1 MEVMNMKQFDVK
13 DNEAAIA
20 LAARLSNV
28 GEQMNSVC
36 ATMKKVAEDVLVLD
50 QTAHLNEQLS
60 DYLKEA
66 ATNLEGLVP
75 GLEEAGK
82 QLTGIVNSA
91 VQFAEA
97 AAGNALGNV

>member
-1 MEVMNMKQFDVK
+1 MVQFNVK

-20 LAARLSNV
+20 LAAKLANV
-28 GEQMNSVC
+28 GEQINSVC
-36 ATMKKVAEDVLVLD
+36 GTMNKVAEDALALD

-66 ATNLEGLVP
+66 STNLAGLVP

-91 VQFAEA
+91 VQFSEA

>member
-1 MEVMNMKQFDVK
+1 MTQFDVK

-20 LAARLSNV
+20 LAARLSNTS
-28 GEQMNSVC
+28 EQMNSVC
-36 ATMKKVAEDVLVLD
+36 GTLNKVAEDVLVLD
-50 QTAHLNEQLS
+50 KTAHLNEQLS

-66 ATNLEGLVP
+66 SANLARLVP

-91 VQFAEA
+91 VQFSEA
-97 AAGNALGNV
+97 AEDNALGNV

>member
-1 MEVMNMKQFDVK
+1 MDQFDVK

-20 LAARLSNV
+20 LAARLANT

-36 ATMKKVAEDVLVLD
+36 ATLNKVAEDVLVLD
-50 QTAHLNEQLS
+50 KTAHLNEQLS

-66 ATNLEGLVP
+66 SANLSGLVP

-91 VQFAEA
+91 VQFSEA

>member
-1 MEVMNMKQFDVK
+1 MKQFDVK

-20 LAARLSNV
+20 LAARLSNT

-36 ATMKKVAEDVLVLD
+36 ATMNKVAEDVLVLD

-66 ATNLEGLVP
+66 SANLAGLVP

-91 VQFAEA
+91 VQFSEA

>member
-1 MEVMNMKQFDVK
+1 MKQFDVK

-20 LAARLSNV
+20 LAARLSNT

-36 ATMKKVAEDVLVLD
+36 ATMNKVAEDVLVLD

-66 ATNLEGLVP
+66 SANLAGLVP
-75 GLEEAGK
+75 GLEVAGK

-91 VQFAEA
+91 VQFSEA